1 MWYNF
6 LNAQLP
12 FNQYQYPILNFENTR
27 AVFIYF
33 LLFFE
38 TITTYG
44 GLDNYISSYCLI
56 M

>member
-1 MWYNF
+1 MSYNF
-6 LNAQLP
+6 LSAQLP
-12 FNQYQYPILNFENTR
+12 FKQYQYPILNFENTR

-33 LLFFE
+33 LFE